1 MVGFGHRTTGSLLVS
16 ARRILRLRFAE
27 HYPDERSEGPRM
39 RLVVTAGQ
47 GCVRER
53 VERLPAVVGA
63 SEGVV

>member
-1 MVGFGHRTTGSLLVS
+1 M
-16 ARRILRLRFAE
+16 RFAE

-47 GCVRER
+47 GCVRGQ

>member
-1 MVGFGHRTTGSLLVS
+1 M
-16 ARRILRLRFAE
+16 RFAE
-27 HYPDERSEGPRM
+27 HYPDECSEGPRM